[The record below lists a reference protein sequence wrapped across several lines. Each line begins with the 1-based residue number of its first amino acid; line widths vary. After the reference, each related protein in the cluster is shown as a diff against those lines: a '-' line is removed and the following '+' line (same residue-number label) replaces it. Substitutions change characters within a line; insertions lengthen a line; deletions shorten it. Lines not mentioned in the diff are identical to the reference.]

1 MGSSASSKT
10 TYTKHIRFAPYVEDR
25 HSTFL
30 TETFAQGDVMI
41 DNSPFA
47 NFDTLDVNDAFFS
60 TGYAISSFPSLYDMF
75 GKFMAGLDIDAIW
88 DNVFKDAL
96 ENTEINEAV
105 AKEMALVDDKI
116 TNDLV
121 SFQLK
126 MRDMNAIASSS
137 FVVGKALIEDVRL
150 KALANISSESKLG
163 LIPNIQSK
171 FIEVL
176 NWNKKTTTHYAEFM
190 KAYYQFKPDVDDYST
205 TKVSQNM
212 LWPFTVS
219 DFERAALASLLWPM
233 SFQKKAN
240 KRKRSTLSRALF
252 VAEKYIT
259 GASIGWAIGGPVG
272 ALIGA
277 AIGFNVGLGMLFL
290 EDDNKPAAMRFWLTG
305 GMSAPW
311 EFIYGDYAN
320 E

>member
-10 TYTKHIRFAPYVEDR
+10 TNTTYRRYAPYIEDR

-88 DNVFKDAL
+88 DNVFKDTL

-105 AKEMALVDDKI
+105 VAEMALVDDKI

-137 FVVGKALIEDVRL
+137 FIIGKSIIEDKRL
-150 KALANISSESKLG
+150 KELAKLSSKAKLD
-163 LIPNIQSK
+163 LI
-171 FIEVL
+171 IEVKANVIDFL
-176 NWNKKTTTHYAEFM
+176 NWLQKTITSYAELM
-190 KAYYQFKPDVDDYST
+190 KAYYQFKPDVDDYNT
-205 TKVSQNM
+205 TNVARNM
-212 LWPFTVS
+212 LWPFTVM
-219 DFERAALASLLWPM
+219 DFERAALDALQSTI
-233 SFQKKAN
+233 SFQKEGL
-240 KRKRSTLSRALF
+240 KRTRSNLSKGLL
-252 VAEKYIT
+252 VASYTVT
-259 GASIGWAIGGPVG
+259 GATIGGQIGGPWG
-272 ALIGA
+272 ILIGA
-277 AIGFNVGLGMLFL
+277 VVGLIVGIAMLYL
-290 EDDNKPAAMRFWLTG
+290 E
-305 GMSAPW
+305 
-311 EFIYGDYAN
+311 E